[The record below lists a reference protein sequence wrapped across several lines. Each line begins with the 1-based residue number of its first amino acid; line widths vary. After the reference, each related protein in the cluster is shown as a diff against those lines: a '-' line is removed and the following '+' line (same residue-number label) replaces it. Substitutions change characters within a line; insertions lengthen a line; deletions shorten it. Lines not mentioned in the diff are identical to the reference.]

1 MNKTELI
8 DKLAD
13 TANLSKADAGRVVDA
28 LFDVN
33 NGIVAGPLKGGGKVQ
48 ITGFGTFETRK
59 RGARTGRN
67 PRTGEKIQ
75 IAASTAPAFKPGKG
89 LKDSIKRA

>member
-13 TANLSKADAGRVVDA
+13 NANLSKADAGRVVDA

-33 NGIVAGPLKGGGKVQ
+33 NGIVASTLKGGGKVQ